1 MVICV
6 GISHSLP
13 NNIDPHGLNVDGWR
27 VCHEVHMLC
36 VYLWHVVHNISI
48 SSSQEKRNK
57 KKKQKTNQKNE
68 SEK

>member
-13 NNIDPHGLNVDGWR
+13 NNIDPHGLHVDGWR

-48 SSSQEKRNK
+48 SCSQEKKK
-57 KKKQKTNQKNE
+57 KKKQKTNQKSE